1 MSQTRMNRSID
12 VMRNHA
18 LVKQPLQLWLGC
30 KAQAFVFWQ
39 ARSEQERKLLTLG
52 SVVVV
57 LALVWAVLFAP
68 AMEGRT
74 ELKKSLPQLRQQAAQ
89 LQALAAEAATLSGS
103 VPVDVAAMS
112 RDSLVKT
119 LAARSL
125 TAQSVGMTGE
135 YAKLELRNVSFGAL
149 LQWLDAVRREG
160 RISVQDASITA
171 QPTPGLVD
179 ATLTLHQ
186 DVVK

>member
-1 MSQTRMNRSID
+1 MNRSID
-12 VMRNHA
+12 AMRNHA
-18 LVKQPLQLWLGC
+18 IVKQPLQVWLGG
-30 KAQAFVFWQ
+30 KAQAIVFWE
-39 ARSEQERKLLTLG
+39 ARSAQERKLLTLG
-52 SVVVV
+52 AAVVV

-68 AMEGRT
+68 AMEGRA

-89 LQALAAEAATLSGS
+89 LQALAAEAGTLSGS
-103 VPVDVAAMS
+103 APVDVAVMS
-112 RDSLVKT
+112 RDSLVSS

-125 TAQSVGMTGE
+125 TATSVGITGE
-135 YAKLELRNVSFGAL
+135 YAKLELRNVPFGAL

-160 RISVQDASITA
+160 RIAVQDASIVA